1 MSARTVRTR
10 ITAHPGSLG
19 ARPDTLEAFDLALSY
34 PVDCL
39 SADVRFGD
47 QNRIYL
53 SPDPLTPQQQKG
65 ALSLVAL
72 LERVAGH
79 PTVHLSLN
87 IREPGDL
94 KRLERLVDQAGLLG
108 RVFLTG
114 IPIDQLAAV
123 RQSVPNL
130 PYYVDVLPNL
140 VQRNFAAACD
150 QLVSQI
156 REWGAIGL
164 NTRFR
169 FVTTMLQ
176 RTLAESDLRLSVWTV
191 DHERDMRH
199 LLALPVDNIVTR
211 RIDLLID
218 VRSRLPQPRRPRL
231 IQEP

>member
-1 MSARTVRTR
+1 MSARPVRTR

-19 ARPDTLEAFDLALSY
+19 ARPDTLEAFELALSY

-39 SADVRFGD
+39 SADVRFGE
-47 QNRIYL
+47 QNLVYL
-53 SPDPLTPQQQKG
+53 SPDPLPPRQQKG
-65 ALSLVAL
+65 VLSLTTL

-79 PTVHLSLN
+79 SAVQLSLN

-94 KRLERLVDQAGLLG
+94 KRVERLVDQAGLLG
-108 RVFLTG
+108 RVCLTG
-114 IPIDQLAAV
+114 IPIDGLAHA
-123 RQSVPNL
+123 RHAAPNL
-130 PYYVDVLPNL
+130 PAYVDALPNL

-150 QLVSQI
+150 QLVRQI
-156 REWGAIGL
+156 REGNAIGL
-164 NTRFR
+164 NTRYR
-169 FVTTMLQ
+169 FVTTLLQ
-176 RTLAESDLRLSVWTV
+176 RTLAESDLRLSVWNV

-218 VRSRLPQPRRPRL
+218 VRSRMPQPRRPRL

>member
-1 MSARTVRTR
+1 MSAKPVRTR

-19 ARPDTLEAFDLALSY
+19 ARPDTLEAFELALSY
-34 PVDCL
+34 PIDCL
-39 SADVRFGD
+39 SADVRFSEK
-47 QNRIYL
+47 NLVYL
-53 SPDPLTPQQQKG
+53 SPDPLPPRQQKG
-65 ALSLVAL
+65 AFALETL

-79 PTVHLSLN
+79 PTVQLNLN

-94 KRLERLVDQAGLLG
+94 KRVECLVDQAGLSG

-114 IPIDQLAAV
+114 IPIDRLAYTRHAAP
-123 RQSVPNL
+123 SL
-130 PYYVDVLPNL
+130 PAFVDALPNL
-140 VQRNFAAACD
+140 VQRNMAAACD
-150 QLVSQI
+150 QLVRQI
-156 REWGAIGL
+156 REGGAIGL

-169 FVTTMLQ
+169 FATTLLQ
-176 RTLAESDLRLSVWTV
+176 RTLSESDLRLSVWTV

-218 VRSRLPQPRRPRL
+218 VRSRMPQPRRPRL